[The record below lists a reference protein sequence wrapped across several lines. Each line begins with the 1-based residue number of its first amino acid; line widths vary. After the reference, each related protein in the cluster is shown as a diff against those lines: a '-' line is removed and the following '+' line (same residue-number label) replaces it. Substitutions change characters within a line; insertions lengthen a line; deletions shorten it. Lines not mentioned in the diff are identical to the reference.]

1 MALSANMNRGL
12 IQGARQVADAEN
24 KGRRAGS
31 KAFQEMGEHLS
42 EGIAKV
48 VQKRNNEFNE
58 IMKKQ
63 LGKEGLSDEE
73 YQKLYKRFKKRRAAY
88 VYLNKKERMDF
99 ERDTLK
105 EAEEHKKLDA
115 DKEEIAETLT
125 DEDNEIN
132 PDDVDNSTIQDIVTG
147 KIEPTKDENGRV
159 GYALSSDALQEFVIK
174 DENGNNRL
182 KSYRASWEDER
193 FTVSEDGKYKTD
205 KFGNKYTNDEAG
217 FKDYQRS
224 AKLYW
229 IRKAKET
236 GDKLLMYNSTTGKR
250 EYMTPEEA
258 EALLQDKEKFVTMD
272 EIKEHVKS
280 RGKDTK
286 ASDAINGLIANGSE
300 EAKNLKP
307 GDDITFNRE
316 ATKEQFSKA
325 LDNTDL
331 HKAAT
336 KKMVGNT
343 SWKEDM
349 TEKLQTMKYKEF
361 GIDESTVERFDHTPN
376 DGVVSAEDAAVIV
389 DKIMEDD
396 DMLKGYLTDYL
407 TIYKER
413 EFKNNIPKDLQ
424 QNNQTVSVQGG
435 SVDEEGVWTP
445 NA

>member
-1 MALSANMNRGL
+1 MSKQL
-12 IQGARQVADAEN
+12 IQGAKDVARAEG
-24 KGRRAGS
+24 KGRLAAS
-31 KAFQEMGEHLS
+31 KAFTKMGEHLS
-42 EGIAKV
+42 EGISTV
-48 VQKRNNEFNE
+48 VQKRNKEFNE
-58 IMKKQ
+58 IMDQQ
-63 LGKEGLSDEE
+63 LSKEGLTDEE
-73 YQKLYKRFKKRRAAY
+73 WNKMYKDLRKRRGAY

-99 ERDTLK
+99 ERNLVK
-105 EAEEHKKLDA
+105 EAEEKKKNDA

-125 DEDNEIN
+125 DEDNEISSEEV
-132 PDDVDNSTIQDIVTG
+132 DDSTLQDIVTG
-147 KIEPTKDENGRV
+147 KIEPTKDDKGRV

-272 EIKEHVKS
+272 EIKDHVKS
-280 RGKDTK
+280 RAKDNQAAGDINNMI
-286 ASDAINGLIANGSE
+286 ASGAANAKNLKIGDSTEFDRE
-300 EAKNLKP
+300 EAKN
-307 GDDITFNRE
+307 RY
-316 ATKEQFSKA
+316 TKI
-325 LDNTDL
+325 LDKTDL

-343 SWKEDM
+343 SWQEDI
-349 TEKLQTMKYKEF
+349 TEKLQTMEYTQF
-361 GIDESTVERFDHTPN
+361 GIDEETVAQLDPTN
-376 DGVVSAEDAAVIV
+376 DGKVSKQDAIAIV
-389 DKIMEDD
+389 DKMMQDD
-396 DMLKGYLTDYL
+396 EMMKGYLTDYF
-407 TIYKER
+407 TIYEER
-413 EFKNNIPKDLQ
+413 EFKNNIPKDLKEE
-424 QNNQTVSVQGG
+424 TLM
-435 SVDEEGVWTP
+435 DEDEF
-445 NA
+445 A